1 MNKPSP
7 KSASDTESTSFRLL
21 AGFWEKAG
29 AWALPVDAQGEG
41 YLPLVRRH
49 RFELGFC
56 LLFIFSSSF
65 GQTFLLSVFQPEWL
79 RVFNLTPGQMG
90 SLYGVVTLIS
100 GLLLPWAGRW
110 LDRSSARSTATITLI
125 GLGLSAL
132 LVAGAQH
139 VAMLGVALFGLRF
152 FGQGVC
158 SNLGITNAARWF
170 EQNRGKALSLVGTG
184 YPLGELL
191 LPGAVTLLIVGVG
204 WRGTWGLMGTLCL
217 AGLLP
222 LSWWLLRRSSR
233 AELPQ
238 KASVAS
244 NPKTAQRA
252 PIARD
257 WRFYA
262 MLGMMAPLPFAGTG
276 VIFFQGLLAES
287 RGWGAAVFP
296 TGFMLF
302 AVVRALFS
310 LSAGAWV
317 DRLGA
322 VRLIAVPSF
331 AFAAGL
337 ACLLNPAPVWA
348 YVFFVCLGVSFGTS
362 GAITT
367 AAMTE
372 LFGAEKIGAIRGLS
386 SAVAVFL
393 TAAAPWIFGLSL
405 DAGYSMEAIIFS
417 SALLVPGIAWPLSL
431 LIRRDAIKS

>member
-1 MNKPSP
+1 MNKPS
-7 KSASDTESTSFRLL
+7 KESARETENTSFRLL

-29 AWALPVDAQGEG
+29 AWALPADAQGEG
-41 YLPLVRRH
+41 YLPMVRRH
-49 RFELGFC
+49 RYELGFC
-56 LLFIFSSSF
+56 LLFIFSSSL

-110 LDRSSARSTATITLI
+110 IDRTAPRAAATVILV

-132 LVAGAQH
+132 LVAGAHH
-139 VAMLGVALFGLRF
+139 VALLALALFGLRF

-158 SNLGITNAARWF
+158 SNFGITNAARWF
-170 EQNRGKALSLVGTG
+170 DQTRGKALSLVGTG
-184 YPLGELL
+184 YPLGEML
-191 LPGAVTLLIVGVG
+191 LPGLVTLLIVLIG
-204 WRGTWGLMGTLCL
+204 WRGTWGLMGVGCL

-222 LSWWLLRRSSR
+222 LSWWLLRRSHR
-233 AELPQ
+233 AELPHGAL
-238 KASVAS
+238 KVTGAKKV
-244 NPKTAQRA
+244 KRA

-372 LFGAEKIGAIRGLS
+372 LFGSEKIGALRGLS
-386 SAVAVFL
+386 SSVAVFL
-393 TAAAPWIFGLSL
+393 TAAAPWLFGLAL
-405 DAGYSMEAIIFS
+405 DAGHAMETIIFC

-431 LIRRDAIKS
+431 LIRREALKR